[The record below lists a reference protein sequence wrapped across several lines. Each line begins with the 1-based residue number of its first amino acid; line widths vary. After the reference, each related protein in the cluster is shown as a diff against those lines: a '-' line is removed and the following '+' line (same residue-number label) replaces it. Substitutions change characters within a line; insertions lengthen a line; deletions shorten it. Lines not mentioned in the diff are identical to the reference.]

1 MDSATWRSKF
11 SSQASGKMESRS
23 TQDLAG
29 KPRLVETL
37 VMLVLQLSRMG
48 IPDEVILEKVRK
60 ITSNN

>member
-1 MDSATWRSKF
+1 
-11 SSQASGKMESRS
+11 MESRS